1 MDGGGGNLSKVTG
14 EFHNSSLKISHKT
27 HNLNGKIYKITF
39 QVVSASAASISVKA
53 VLADHADS
61 LYCQRRC
68 PKNPMANQNEKNPDF
83 CSTSEAAELLGV
95 SLRTVQLWVE
105 SGVLKAWKTAG
116 GHRRVVRSTVDAL
129 LGQRDQVL
137 LQATTAS
144 KFRILVV
151 EDESDLRRLYQ
162 MTLASWDLPIEVV
175 TASDGFEGLVQ
186 IGASR
191 PDMVISDLNM
201 PGMDG
206 FRMIRNLMANPEYQS
221 LNMAVVTALSEADI
235 ADRGGLPEGV
245 TVFPKPVPFS
255 KLEALVKDSIK
266 ASPKMRNALN
276 A

>member
-1 MDGGGGNLSKVTG
+1 
-14 EFHNSSLKISHKT
+14 
-27 HNLNGKIYKITF
+27 
-39 QVVSASAASISVKA
+39 
-53 VLADHADS
+53 
-61 LYCQRRC
+61 
-68 PKNPMANQNEKNPDF
+68 
-83 CSTSEAAELLGV
+83 
-95 SLRTVQLWVE
+95 
-105 SGVLKAWKTAG
+105 
-116 GHRRVVRSTVDAL
+116 VVRSTVEAL
-129 LGQRDQVL
+129 LGQRDRVL

-206 FRMIRNLMANPEYQS
+206 FRMIRNLMANPEYQG
-221 LNMAVVTALSEADI
+221 LNVAVVTALSEADI

>member
-1 MDGGGGNLSKVTG
+1 MGA
-14 EFHNSSLKISHKT
+14 E
-27 HNLNGKIYKITF
+27 
-39 QVVSASAASISVKA
+39 
-53 VLADHADS
+53 
-61 LYCQRRC
+61 
-68 PKNPMANQNEKNPDF
+68 NEKNPDF
-83 CSTSEAAELLGV
+83 CSTREAAQLLGV

-105 SGVLKAWKTAG
+105 SGVMKAWKTAG

-129 LGQRDQVL
+129 LAQRDQVL
-137 LQATTAS
+137 QQATTTS

-151 EDESDLRRLYQ
+151 EDESDLRRLYE
-162 MTLASWDLPIEVV
+162 MTLASWNLPIEVV

-206 FRMIRNLMANPEYQS
+206 FRMIRNLMANAEYQG
-221 LNMAVVTALSEADI
+221 LNVAVVTALSEADI
-235 ADRGGLPEGV
+235 SDRGGLPEGV

-255 KLEALVKDSIK
+255 KLEALVKASIK

-276 A
+276 G

>member
-1 MDGGGGNLSKVTG
+1 M
-14 EFHNSSLKISHKT
+14 
-27 HNLNGKIYKITF
+27 
-39 QVVSASAASISVKA
+39 AAE
-53 VLADHADS
+53 
-61 LYCQRRC
+61 
-68 PKNPMANQNEKNPDF
+68 NEKNPDF
-83 CSTSEAAELLGV
+83 CSTREAAQLLGV

-129 LGQRDQVL
+129 LGQRDKVL
-137 LQATTAS
+137 HQATVAS

-151 EDESDLRRLYQ
+151 EDESDLRRLYE
-162 MTLASWDLPIEVV
+162 MTLATWDLPIEVV

-206 FRMIRNLMANPEYQS
+206 FRIIRNLMANDEYKG
-221 LNMAVVTALSEADI
+221 LNVAVVTALSEADI
-235 ADRGGLPEGV
+235 ADRGGLPAGV

-255 KLEALVKDSIK
+255 KLEALVKDAIR
-266 ASPKMRNALN
+266 ATPKMRNA
-276 A
+276 

>member
-1 MDGGGGNLSKVTG
+1 MMIESD
-14 EFHNSSLKISHKT
+14 
-27 HNLNGKIYKITF
+27 
-39 QVVSASAASISVKA
+39 
-53 VLADHADS
+53 
-61 LYCQRRC
+61 
-68 PKNPMANQNEKNPDF
+68 KNPDF
-83 CSTSEAAELLGV
+83 CSTREAAQLLGV

-116 GHRRVVRSTVDAL
+116 GHRRVVRATVDAL

-137 LQATTAS
+137 QQATVAS

-151 EDESDLRRLYQ
+151 EDESDLRRLYE

-206 FRMIRNLMANPEYQS
+206 FRMIRNLMANSEYRG

-245 TVFPKPVPFS
+245 AVFPKPVPFS
-255 KLEALVKDSIK
+255 KLEALVKESIK

>member
-1 MDGGGGNLSKVTG
+1 MPEN
-14 EFHNSSLKISHKT
+14 
-27 HNLNGKIYKITF
+27 
-39 QVVSASAASISVKA
+39 A
-53 VLADHADS
+53 
-61 LYCQRRC
+61 
-68 PKNPMANQNEKNPDF
+68 MANENEKNPDF
-83 CSTSEAAELLGV
+83 CSTREAAELLGV

-137 LQATTAS
+137 QQATTAA

-221 LNMAVVTALSEADI
+221 LNVAVVTALSEADI